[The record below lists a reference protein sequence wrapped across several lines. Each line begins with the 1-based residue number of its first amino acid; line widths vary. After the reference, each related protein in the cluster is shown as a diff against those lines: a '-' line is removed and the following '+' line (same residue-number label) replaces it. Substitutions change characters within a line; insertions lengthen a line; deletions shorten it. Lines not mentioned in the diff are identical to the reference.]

1 MKLHDALISLA
12 KAEGQRETLAAAV
25 AESRKRIEE
34 MTRRSD
40 HITQAILTVQTIA
53 NELQADLTAFFTSC
67 VQSAL
72 DIVFPGAYRFV
83 MEFASRRNQ
92 SELDMWLDRNGEK
105 VSPLEASGGG
115 VVDVISFALR
125 TCCLLL
131 SKKRPVLFL
140 DEPFKFIRG
149 DSRKRLG
156 DLLNLL
162 AVESHVQ
169 VIMVA
174 DVAGAPIEGSEHY
187 HVDIRDGVSLVS
199 NEHGKTGP
207 VGAWAR

>member
-1 MKLHDALISLA
+1 MTLTDARLKIA
-12 KAEGQRETLAAAV
+12 RAEGQYDSLKNTMDSLKSKKESLLLREENIAKAIIAVQHIAETLQ
-25 AESRKRIEE
+25 
-34 MTRRSD
+34 SD
-40 HITQAILTVQTIA
+40 A
-53 NELQADLTAFFTSC
+53 TAFFTSC

-72 DIVFPGAYRFV
+72 DIVFPGAYVFK

-92 SELDMWLDRNGEK
+92 AELDMWLDRNGEK
-105 VSPLEASGGG
+105 VSALDSAGGG

-131 SKKRPVLFL
+131 SKKAKLLIL

-149 DSRKRLG
+149 EARDRLG

-162 AVESHVQ
+162 SVESHVQ

-174 DVAGAPIEGSEHY
+174 DVAGAPIKDAKHFNVS
-187 HVDIRDGVSLVS
+187 INNGVSAVA
-199 NEHGKTGP
+199 
-207 VGAWAR
+207 V